1 MQAIRSS
8 RVPLAYQLEG
18 CSLVTSL
25 PYVDAQPDKRE
36 YKAIKRMI
44 LEECEKHARDQPPVT
59 VDDIDEDVDTPV
71 LDAYGDEALGKRGPS
86 KALEKPITQ
95 TEYERAVIE
104 IEQMKQRLIQLKVL
118 KKNIRAVAQIQLTL
132 NQRLKE
138 KLDDDLAKLIDKC
151 NKVNESRKY
160 A

>member
-1 MQAIRSS
+1 M
-8 RVPLAYQLEG
+8 AYQLEG

-25 PYVDAQPDKRE
+25 PYADNEPDKHE
-36 YKAIKRMI
+36 YENIKRMI
-44 LEECEKHARDQPPVT
+44 KDECKKQARDQPPAT
-59 VDDIDEDVDTPV
+59 GDDLDEEVDTPV
-71 LDAYGDEALGKRGPS
+71 LDVYENEVLGKREPVGEVESADRPVKRS
-86 KALEKPITQ
+86 
-95 TEYERAVIE
+95 EYERAVIE

-160 A
+160 AQVKFA